1 MLADGSRLELAPM
14 SRVRLEFTQERRE
27 AWLQSGHVF
36 FAVAHDR
43 SRPFI
48 VHAGGLR
55 ITAIGTAFDVRDAA
69 RDVMVTV
76 SEGQV
81 NVSADGK
88 RPGSS
93 PQTAP
98 ELVQA
103 AAGERVTFS
112 KPVHRLS
119 LASVDL
125 QVAESW
131 RNGVLQFVAEP
142 LDEVVAEVSL
152 YSPRPIVLGD
162 SDLGKLRFT
171 GTVSQAHLD
180 DWLAALE
187 AVFSVRIIDR
197 GPDGILIRAAP
208 TPKGSSHEGS

>member
-14 SRVRLEFTQERRE
+14 SRVRLDFTQERRE
-27 AWLQSGHVF
+27 AWLQGGHVF

-55 ITAIGTAFDVRDAA
+55 ITAVGTAFDVRDAA

-76 SEGQV
+76 SEGHV
-81 NVSADGK
+81 NVSADGR
-88 RPGSS
+88 RPES
-93 PQTAP
+93 PPRVAP

-112 KPVHRLS
+112 KPMYRLS

-125 QVAESW
+125 ELAESW
-131 RNGVLQFVAEP
+131 RKGVLQFVAEP
-142 LDEVVAEVSL
+142 LDQVVAEVAL

-162 SDLGKLRFT
+162 SELGKLRFT

-208 TPKGSSHEGS
+208 VPKVSSHEGS